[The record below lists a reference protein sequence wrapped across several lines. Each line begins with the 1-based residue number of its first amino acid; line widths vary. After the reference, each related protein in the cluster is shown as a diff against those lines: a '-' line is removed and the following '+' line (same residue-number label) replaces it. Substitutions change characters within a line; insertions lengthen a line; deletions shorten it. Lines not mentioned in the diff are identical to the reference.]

1 MCITHLVAKSGV
13 AAADALFVT
22 WAHAKTHDA
31 VEARGTSALVSASAS
46 AGAGADVNVRAW
58 WGGTRRVVVKIKV
71 DGRGAADVGVA
82 AVGVLLDGLWG
93 IEREER
99 QGCARALL
107 GALHLQDYP
116 NRPTRNVRFC

>member
-22 WAHAKTHDA
+22 WAHGKTHDA
-31 VEARGTSALVSASAS
+31 VEARGTSALVS
-46 AGAGADVNVRAW
+46 AGADVNVRAW

-71 DGRGAADVGVA
+71 DGRGAADVGIA

-93 IEREER
+93 IEGEER